1 MRCPTSDLMVRYL
14 MMKEEQKM
22 SKLQCTGL
30 GIHLKVRD
38 INASRKFYEGTL
50 GFVPVF
56 GYGDD
61 EFRASLPKGI
71 PSALNDGLPGAPE
84 KYRGVTYEPTPDAPF
99 EIADG
104 HIAVTDHSVFKDPI
118 SSPKI
123 SAMVRVKSLVP
134 LIGQLGVRP
143 SFPVRHYYWGT
154 VEAVVRDPDGFVL
167 VIIAPHSDGEVEKL
181 REFVTVET
189 ISP

>member
-1 MRCPTSDLMVRYL
+1 MRCPTRNHVVEYYL
-14 MMKEEQKM
+14 MKEERKM

-30 GIHLKVRD
+30 GTHLKVRD
-38 INASRKFYEGTL
+38 IAASRKFYEGTL

-61 EFRASLPKGI
+61 EFRSTLPKEI

-104 HIAVTDHSVFKDPI
+104 HIAVPDRQVFENDI

-123 SAMVRVKSLVP
+123 SAMVRVKSLLP
-134 LIGQLGVRP
+134 LIGSLGVRP
-143 SFPVRHYYWGT
+143 TFPVRHYYWGT

-181 REFVTVET
+181 REFVEVET
-189 ISP
+189 VSP